1 MIHVVN
7 SLIAQFGPIDEVRVE
22 LARSLKQSAKERS
35 DASTAIN
42 AREKENKALGEKIAE
57 YGLMPSRRTIQKLR
71 LWEETEH
78 VCMYCGQPV
87 SATEFLTGDAGGR
100 TYHSAFDILRRQSL
114 EQDMRLPSVQQ
125 GQEQSY
131 RLRFYEGGSYR

>member
-57 YGLMPSRRTIQKLR
+57 YGLTPSRRTIQKLR

-87 SATEFLTGDAGGR
+87 SATEFLTGMPRSNISFRVRYSSTTVSR
-100 TYHSAFDILRRQSL
+100 TRHAPAVGATRPRTIV
-114 EQDMRLPSVQQ
+114 PPTI
-125 GQEQSY
+125 
-131 RLRFYEGGSYR
+131 YEGGSYR